1 MILKSRLFERQQPSR
16 DASLFII
23 YCEGNRREP
32 KYFEYFEGISS
43 RVKLEII
50 EADSQGNNSPKG
62 LLTQAKR
69 DLESNNE
76 QKNPKYLL
84 GDGDQVWFV
93 IDTDTWGPQIT
104 LLRKQCE
111 TNPCW
116 SVAQSN
122 PCFEV
127 WLYCHFFREKI
138 GALNTCSEWKIFV
151 TEQIPGGFDSRKHPL
166 FIADAIVNAESMFV
180 TDHQGPRSGST
191 EVYKLAKAL
200 YPLVAEEVEKARR
213 KVEGL

>member
-32 KYFEYFEGISS
+32 MYFGYFEGISS
-43 RVKLEII
+43 RVRLEII
-50 EADSQGNNSPKG
+50 EADRQGNNSPEG
-62 LLTQAKR
+62 LLAQAKR
-69 DLESNNE
+69 DLESSDNRRG
-76 QKNPKYLL
+76 PKYLL
-84 GDGDQVWFV
+84 GDEDQVWFV
-93 IDTDTWGPQIT
+93 IDTDTWGSQIT

-116 SVAQSN
+116 YVAQSN

-127 WLYCHFFREKI
+127 WLYCHFSKEKI
-138 GALNTCSEWKIFV
+138 NTLKICSEWKTFV
-151 TEQIPGGFDSRKHPL
+151 NETIPGGFDSRKHPL
-166 FIADAIVNAESMFV
+166 LIADAIINAESMFER
-180 TDHQGPRSGST
+180 DQEEPKLGST

-200 YPLVAEEVEKARR
+200 YPLVAEEVEEARR
-213 KVEGL
+213 KLKEL